1 MVGHGGS
8 SAGSYLADPTSPIP
22 SHYASIVATSTVRV
36 KKQVSTLHLFSS
48 SAVQW
53 HSASVCWPPYSLPSF
68 VLAEW
73 LSRKTATANT
83 SYEIPTQLFCKC
95 MYNIQITFYVL
106 APILR
111 MSLSIVCL
119 DKNKNNFVK
128 LLYHI
133 ITPCQYMMS
142 LINFA
147 GSYPFQSITEFLN
160 HTLIHT
166 YWFKKTV
173 SGM

>member
-1 MVGHGGS
+1 MIKTDRTRHDKKQSNAFSKLFTTAVTQKGN
-8 SAGSYLADPTSPIP
+8 I
-22 SHYASIVATSTVRV
+22 
-36 KKQVSTLHLFSS
+36 KKQVCTLHLFSS

-53 HSASVCWPPYSLPSF
+53 HSASVCWPPCSLPSF

-73 LSRKTATANT
+73 LSRKTETANT
-83 SYEIPTQLFCKC
+83 SYEIPTQLFCKY

-111 MSLSIVCL
+111 MSLSIVCP

-133 ITPCQYMMS
+133 ITPCQYMKS
-142 LINFA
+142 LINLA
-147 GSYPFQSITEFLN
+147 GSYPFQSIKEFLN
-160 HTLIHT
+160 HTFIHT
-166 YWFKKTV
+166 YWLKKTV